1 MSKILEALGKLDPA
15 NENHW
20 TADGLPRIETVRML
34 AGDQTITR
42 EQITAEAPD
51 FSRSAAVVPGSEQ
64 PTPETPA
71 VEQQDEVID
80 YSEAIEKAQAEVAR
94 LTEIKNEVEAALGKA
109 TKDLDDLIDL
119 QNAEGPVETTDTAI
133 QGYLASQR
141 AVLEERA
148 RRNKVLADSGVTL
161 ADIQGLLPQSSPLD
175 QALKQKR
182 K

>member
-34 AGDQTITR
+34 AGDQGITR

-51 FSRSAAVVPGSEQ
+51 FSRTTAALPPAVTE
-64 PTPETPA
+64 TPEAEDQPQA
-71 VEQQDEVID
+71 EVVD
-80 YSEAIEKAQAEVAR
+80 YSEAIEKAKYEVDR
-94 LTEIKNEVEAALGKA
+94 LTQIRNEVNEALAKA

-119 QNAEGPVETTDTAI
+119 QHAEGPVETTDTAI

-148 RRNKVLADSGVTL
+148 RRNKVLAESGVTL
-161 ADIQGLLPQSSPLD
+161 QDIQQLIPQVSPLD
-175 QALKQKR
+175 QALSKK
-182 K
+182 KK

>member
-34 AGDQTITR
+34 AGDQSITR

-51 FSRSAAVVPGSEQ
+51 FSRETAALP
-64 PTPETPA
+64 PTETPA
-71 VEQQDEVID
+71 AVEEQAPAEAVD
-80 YSEAIEKAQAEVAR
+80 YSEAIEKAKAEVGR
-94 LTEIKNEVEAALGKA
+94 LTEIRNEVDAALTKA

-119 QNAEGPVETTDTAI
+119 QQAESPVETTDTAI

-148 RRNKVLADSGVTL
+148 RRNKVLAESGVTL
-161 ADIQGLLPQSSPLD
+161 QDIQQLIPQVSPLD
-175 QALKQKR
+175 QALSKK
-182 K
+182 KK

>member
-1 MSKILEALGKLDPA
+1 MSKILEALSKLDT
-15 NENHW
+15 NNDNHW

-34 AGDQTITR
+34 SGDQGITR

-51 FSRSAAVVPGSEQ
+51 FSRSAAILPGSEGTQ
-64 PTPETPA
+64 PETKTEA
-71 VEQQDEVID
+71 AQAEVVD
-80 YSEAIEKAQAEVAR
+80 YSDAIEKAQAEVGR
-94 LTEIKNEVEAALGKA
+94 LTEIKNEVEAALAKA

-148 RRNKVLADSGVTL
+148 RRNKVLAESGVTVR
-161 ADIQGLLPQSSPLD
+161 DIQQLIPQMSPLD
-175 QALKQKR
+175 QALSKKR
-182 K
+182 

>member
-34 AGDQTITR
+34 AGDQGITR

-51 FSRSAAVVPGSEQ
+51 FSRSSAVIAPALTE
-64 PTPETPA
+64 TPEAEDQPQA
-71 VEQQDEVID
+71 EVVD
-80 YSEAIEKAQAEVAR
+80 YSEAIEKAKYEVDR
-94 LTEIKNEVEAALGKA
+94 LTEIRNEVTEALAKA

-119 QNAEGPVETTDTAI
+119 QHKEGPVETTDTAI

-148 RRNKVLADSGVTL
+148 RRNKVLAESGVTL
-161 ADIQGLLPQSSPLD
+161 QDIQQLIPQVSPLD
-175 QALKQKR
+175 QALSKK
-182 K
+182 KK

>member
-34 AGDQTITR
+34 AGNQTITR

-51 FSRSAAVVPGSEQ
+51 FSRSAAVVPGAEQ
-64 PTPETPA
+64 PTQETPA
-71 VEQQDEVID
+71 VEQQDKVVD

-141 AVLEERA
+141 AVFEERA
-148 RRNKVLADSGVTL
+148 RRNKVLAESGVTIR
-161 ADIQGLLPQSSPLD
+161 DIQQLIPQISPLD
-175 QALKQKR
+175 QALAKKR
-182 K
+182 

>member
-34 AGDQTITR
+34 AGDQGITR

-51 FSRSAAVVPGSEQ
+51 FSRSSAV
-64 PTPETPA
+64 TPA
-71 VEQQDEVID
+71 ETSETKSVEDQPKAEVVD
-80 YSEAIEKAQAEVAR
+80 YSEAIEKAKAEVGR
-94 LTEIKNEVEAALGKA
+94 LTEIRNEVNDALAKA

-119 QNAEGPVETTDTAI
+119 QHAEGPVETTDTAI

-148 RRNKVLADSGVTL
+148 RRNKVLAESGVTL
-161 ADIQGLLPQSSPLD
+161 QDIQQLIPQVSPLD
-175 QALKQKR
+175 QALSKK
-182 K
+182 KK

>member
-1 MSKILEALGKLDPA
+1 MSKILEALSKLDT
-15 NENHW
+15 NNDNHW

-34 AGDQTITR
+34 SGDQTITR

-51 FSRSAAVVPGSEQ
+51 FSRSAAVVPGAEQ
-64 PTPETPA
+64 PTQETPA
-71 VEQQDEVID
+71 VEQQDKVVD

-141 AVLEERA
+141 AVFEERA
-148 RRNKVLADSGVTL
+148 RRNKVLAESGVTIC
-161 ADIQGLLPQSSPLD
+161 DIQQLIPQICPMD
-175 QALKQKR
+175 QALAKKR
-182 K
+182 

>member
-51 FSRSAAVVPGSEQ
+51 FSRSTAVV
-64 PTPETPA
+64 PTPETST
-71 VEQQDEVID
+71 VEQQDEVVD
-80 YSEAIEKAQAEVAR
+80 FSEAIEKAKAEVAR

-119 QNAEGPVETTDTAI
+119 QNVQGPVETTDTAI

>member
-20 TADGLPRIETVRML
+20 TADDLPRIETVRML
-34 AGDQTITR
+34 AGDQTISR

-51 FSRSAAVVPGSEQ
+51 FSRETAALP
-64 PTPETPA
+64 PAETPA
-71 VEQQDEVID
+71 ATEEQAPAEAVD
-80 YSEAIEKAQAEVAR
+80 YSEAIEKAKAEVGR
-94 LTEIKNEVEAALGKA
+94 LTEIRNEVDAALVKA

-119 QNAEGPVETTDTAI
+119 QQAEGPVETTDTAI

-148 RRNKVLADSGVTL
+148 RRNKVLAESGVTL
-161 ADIQGLLPQSSPLD
+161 QDIQQLIPQVSPLD
-175 QALKQKR
+175 QALSKK
-182 K
+182 KK

>member
-34 AGDQTITR
+34 AGDQTISR

-51 FSRSAAVVPGSEQ
+51 FSRTSSTIAPAAEAEKATEVAED
-64 PTPETPA
+64 A
-71 VEQQDEVID
+71 VD
-80 YSEAIEKAQAEVAR
+80 YSAAIEKAKAEVGH
-94 LTEIKNEVEAALGKA
+94 LTEIRNEVDVALAKA

-119 QNAEGPVETTDTAI
+119 QNAEGPVESNDTAI

-148 RRNKVLADSGVTL
+148 RRNKVLAESGVTL
-161 ADIQGLLPQSSPLD
+161 QDIQQLIPQVSPLD
-175 QALKQKR
+175 QSISKKR
-182 K
+182 

>member
-1 MSKILEALGKLDPA
+1 MSKILEALSKLDT
-15 NENHW
+15 NNDNHW

-34 AGDQTITR
+34 SGDQSITR

-51 FSRSAAVVPGSEQ
+51 FSRSSAVVPGAEVASQ
-64 PTPETPA
+64 KPA
-71 VEQQDEVID
+71 VESATEVVD

-94 LTEIKNEVEAALGKA
+94 LTEIRNEVDSALAEA
-109 TKDLDDLIDL
+109 TKNLDDLIDL

-148 RRNKVLADSGVTL
+148 RRNKVLAESGVTIR
-161 ADIQGLLPQSSPLD
+161 DIQQLIPQISPLD
-175 QALKQKR
+175 QALSKKR
-182 K
+182 

>member
-1 MSKILEALGKLDPA
+1 MSKILEALGKLDPT

-34 AGDQTITR
+34 AGNQTITR

-51 FSRSAAVVPGSEQ
+51 FSRSANVVPGAEQ
-64 PTPETPA
+64 PTPA
-71 VEQQDEVID
+71 VEQQDEVVD

-94 LTEIKNEVEAALGKA
+94 LTKIKNEVEAALNKA
-109 TKDLDDLIDL
+109 TKDLDNLIDL

-175 QALKQKR
+175 QALSKKR

>member
-1 MSKILEALGKLDPA
+1 MSKILEALSKLDT
-15 NENHW
+15 NNDNHW

-34 AGDQTITR
+34 SGDQSITR

-51 FSRSAAVVPGSEQ
+51 FSRSLAVVPGAEVANQ
-64 PTPETPA
+64 EPA
-71 VEQQDEVID
+71 VESATEVVD

-94 LTEIKNEVEAALGKA
+94 LTEIRNEVDSALAKA
-109 TKDLDDLIDL
+109 TKNLDDLIDL

-148 RRNKVLADSGVTL
+148 RRNKILAESGVTL
-161 ADIQGLLPQSSPLD
+161 RDIQQLIPQTSPLD
-175 QALKQKR
+175 QALSKKR
-182 K
+182 

>member
-34 AGDQTITR
+34 AGDQGITR

-51 FSRSAAVVPGSEQ
+51 FSRETAALP
-64 PTPETPA
+64 PTETPS
-71 VEQQDEVID
+71 VEEQSQATNEVVD
-80 YSEAIEKAQAEVAR
+80 YSEAIEKAKYEVDR
-94 LTEIKNEVEAALGKA
+94 LTEIRNEVEAALAKA

-148 RRNKVLADSGVTL
+148 RRNKVLAESGVTL
-161 ADIQGLLPQSSPLD
+161 QDIQQLIPQVSPLD
-175 QALKQKR
+175 QAISKK
-182 K
+182 KK

>member
-34 AGDQTITR
+34 AGDQSITR

-51 FSRSAAVVPGSEQ
+51 FSRETAALP
-64 PTPETPA
+64 PTETPS
-71 VEQQDEVID
+71 VEQQQATDEVVD
-80 YSEAIEKAQAEVAR
+80 YSEAIEKAKYEVDR
-94 LTEIKNEVEAALGKA
+94 LTEISNEAKAALARA

-119 QNAEGPVETTDTAI
+119 QKAEGPVETTDTAI

-141 AVLEERA
+141 AVLVERA
-148 RRNKVLADSGVTL
+148 RRNKVLAESGVTL
-161 ADIQGLLPQSSPLD
+161 QDIQQLIPQVSLLD
-175 QALKQKR
+175 QAIGKK
-182 K
+182 KK

>member
-34 AGDQTITR
+34 AGDQGITR

-51 FSRSAAVVPGSEQ
+51 FSRSSAVIAPASTES
-64 PTPETPA
+64 PA
-71 VEQQDEVID
+71 VEAQPEAEVVD
-80 YSEAIEKAQAEVAR
+80 YSEAIEKAKYEVDR
-94 LTEIKNEVEAALGKA
+94 LTEIRNEVTEALAKA

-119 QNAEGPVETTDTAI
+119 QHKEGPVETTDTAI

-148 RRNKVLADSGVTL
+148 RRNKVLAESGVTL
-161 ADIQGLLPQSSPLD
+161 QDIQQLIPQVSPLD
-175 QALKQKR
+175 QALSKK
-182 K
+182 KK

>member
-1 MSKILEALGKLDPA
+1 MSKILEALGKLDRT

-51 FSRSAAVVPGSEQ
+51 FSRSAAVVP
-64 PTPETPA
+64 TPETPA
-71 VEQQDEVID
+71 VEQQDEVVD
-80 YSEAIEKAQAEVAR
+80 YSEAIEKAQVEVAR
-94 LTEIKNEVEAALGKA
+94 LTEIKNEVAAALGKA

>member
-1 MSKILEALGKLDPA
+1 MSKILEALGKLDPT

-34 AGDQTITR
+34 AGDQGITR

-51 FSRSAAVVPGSEQ
+51 FSRETAALLPAETPSVEEQ
-64 PTPETPA
+64 PQAT
-71 VEQQDEVID
+71 DEVVD
-80 YSEAIEKAQAEVAR
+80 YSEAIEKAKAEVDR
-94 LTEIKNEVEAALGKA
+94 LTEIRNEVTAALAKA

-119 QNAEGPVETTDTAI
+119 QHKEGPVETTDTAI

-148 RRNKVLADSGVTL
+148 RRNKVLAESGVTL
-161 ADIQGLLPQSSPLD
+161 QDIQQLIPQVSPLD
-175 QALKQKR
+175 QAISKK
-182 K
+182 KK